1 MTLDAFKVLKPRAL
15 TAREVA
21 LAGVMAAVMAVAAFI
36 PVTVVAGVGKV
47 ISAAV
52 ILEPLIGILLGPVL
66 GTYAAAAGAFVG
78 QIIAPQGNIFHY
90 LTFVPPTVGALTA
103 GLLSHKKWKAG
114 CSVILGVLLLW
125 YTTSIGRELFYY
137 PYMLLVFLGLV
148 LLFRD
153 SLGEWI
159 DVNHGTVEVKGAG
172 IKVLMA
178 GILLMVIPLFNVV
191 DFFTLGIMTSGIAGF
206 LWCASLLKNNSL
218 KNHLLKKVSALLFLP
233 AGIFL
238 SLGLRYEILIAGLV
252 FVSFLF
258 LALFLL
264 GYTFARLSF
273 LFFGVSIIVCMYRVQ
288 LSFLEGILYLLM
300 ILGIFLFSHSHF
312 TAKPALKKWSG
323 LILFFSGIV
332 GLVQRFLLISSDSQ
346 VIRRE
351 LLQLKDLPFTTSF
364 LQKEMDITGITD
376 YYLQRVLPVY
386 VNHAGWFLIL
396 VALVILS
403 VSLFLNVSLEKF
415 SVAYF
420 IIAGCAVLSDLMVGN
435 FLAIHILSLKA
446 GMFRAF
452 LFIYPVERIFMAFF
466 ATIFGVG
473 VFFPLKRFG
482 IYTFIRR

>member
-15 TAREVA
+15 TAREVS
-21 LAGVMAAVMAVAAFI
+21 LAGVMAALMAVAAFI

-66 GTYAAAAGAFVG
+66 GTYAAAGGAFVG

-90 LTFVPPTVGALTA
+90 LTFLPPTVGALTA
-103 GLLSHKKWKAG
+103 GLLSHRKWKAG
-114 CSVILGVLLLW
+114 CSVMGGVLLLW
-125 YTTSIGRELFYY
+125 YSTSIGRELFYY
-137 PYMLLVFLGLV
+137 PYLPLIFLGLV
-148 LLFRD
+148 LLFRN
-153 SLGEWI
+153 SLEEWLDI
-159 DVNHGTVEVKGAG
+159 NHGTVEVKGAG

-178 GILLMVIPLFNVV
+178 GLLLMVIPLFNVV
-191 DFFTLGIMTSGIAGF
+191 DFFALGIITSGIAGF

-218 KNHLLKKVSALLFLP
+218 KNHLLIKVSCLLFFS

-238 SLGLRYEILIAGLV
+238 SLGLRYEILIAGPV

-264 GYTFARLSF
+264 GYTFARLF
-273 LFFGVSIIVCMYRVQ
+273 LLFFGISIIVCMYRVQ
-288 LSFLEGILYLLM
+288 LSLLEGILYLFM
-300 ILGIFLFSHSHF
+300 ILGIFLFLYSLF
-312 TAKPALKKWSG
+312 KAKPALKKWSG
-323 LILFFSGIV
+323 LVLFLSGIA
-332 GLVQRFLLISSDSQ
+332 GLIQRFLFISSDSQ
-346 VIRRE
+346 VIRKE
-351 LLQLKDLPFTTSF
+351 LLQLKDLPFTASF
-364 LQKEMDITGITD
+364 LQKQIDITSVTD
-376 YYLQRVLPVY
+376 YYLKKVLPVY
-386 VNHAGWFLIL
+386 VTHAGWFLIFA
-396 VALVILS
+396 ALIILS

-466 ATIFGVG
+466 ATIFGIG